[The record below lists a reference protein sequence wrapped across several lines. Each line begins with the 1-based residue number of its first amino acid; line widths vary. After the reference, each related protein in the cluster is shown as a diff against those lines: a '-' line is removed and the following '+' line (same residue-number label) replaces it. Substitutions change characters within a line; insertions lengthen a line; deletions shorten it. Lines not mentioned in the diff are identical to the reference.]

1 MRRPRLGIQAQPG
14 TAQPKVCRR
23 MTLLPIFLL
32 LLCIKSPMPAAGGDP
47 SSGQIIEEKRPAP
60 EEDDMVP
67 LKLQKELLT

>member
-23 MTLLPIFLL
+23 MTLLPIFFFFFFFT
-32 LLCIKSPMPAAGGDP
+32 PMPAGVTQAP
-47 SSGQIIEEKRPAP
+47 AKLLTEEKRPAP
-60 EEDDMVP
+60 EENDMVP